1 MVNLNIK
8 KITDKDVEDM
18 MAGIEDNNL
27 LRDGLCGYDLS
38 NVDLSELSLGSFKR
52 LSFDEKTI
60 FSEEQLEQFHP
71 FEQLEL
77 SKSPGESIKELH
89 NMGIDGAGI
98 KIAVIDSN
106 IDINQELFS
115 SSKIEFIETERSGKK
130 EVHGA
135 TVLSALLGVVPN
147 AEIRYYADNKYDK
160 NRDKNILGYIN
171 DIIENS
177 EIKII
182 SMSSNI
188 RDIEMKNKIYELLRH
203 KGITLIDSNT
213 FYKNFTY
220 CFREF
225 DECGNEKFEEAF
237 CEAEEIDLEETQKAV
252 KEKIKKYFDEYG
264 INDENVELS
273 LEKLRTKLLNEG
285 KEDIVNGIDK
295 FREYIVNDNV
305 YGKDGINY
313 KRKQNERKEEERERI
328 RNNSVEI
335 PCGGRT
341 FVGKGGI
348 YKYFATCSASYTI
361 PQCAGLYAL
370 AKQVNG
376 ELSFEN
382 FINICK
388 ESSLKVDNR
397 SIINPLQ
404 MIDLVQKQQNIE
416 TNNFFSQLKAL
427 VNESK
432 IDISIETS
440 KEDQRNRI
448 NEDYQL

>member
-225 DECGNEKFEEAF
+225 DEC
-237 CEAEEIDLEETQKAV
+237 
-252 KEKIKKYFDEYG
+252 
-264 INDENVELS
+264 
-273 LEKLRTKLLNEG
+273 
-285 KEDIVNGIDK
+285 
-295 FREYIVNDNV
+295 
-305 YGKDGINY
+305 
-313 KRKQNERKEEERERI
+313 
-328 RNNSVEI
+328 
-335 PCGGRT
+335 
-341 FVGKGGI
+341 
-348 YKYFATCSASYTI
+348 
-361 PQCAGLYAL
+361 
-370 AKQVNG
+370 
-376 ELSFEN
+376 
-382 FINICK
+382 
-388 ESSLKVDNR
+388 
-397 SIINPLQ
+397 
-404 MIDLVQKQQNIE
+404 
-416 TNNFFSQLKAL
+416 
-427 VNESK
+427 
-432 IDISIETS
+432 
-440 KEDQRNRI
+440 
-448 NEDYQL
+448 